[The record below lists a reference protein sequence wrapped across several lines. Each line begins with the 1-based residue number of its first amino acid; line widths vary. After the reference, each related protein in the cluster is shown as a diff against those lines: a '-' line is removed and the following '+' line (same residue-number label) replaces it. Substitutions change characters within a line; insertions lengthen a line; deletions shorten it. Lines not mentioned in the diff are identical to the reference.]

1 MGERMIDII
10 MDTDMG
16 VDSDDAVALALLMSL
31 QKRGDICVRAVTTSS
46 SREGASACV
55 QAIMRFYGAEAPLAQ
70 MQPPGLACDRINNY
84 ARAVMKRYSCLD
96 AQESPVPLLRKI
108 LSQREGQIILAT
120 GPLTNIAQLLS
131 SPPDSICA
139 LDGMQLVRRSVTMLY
154 SMAGCFDGGSPEWN
168 VLQDIPAAQ
177 YVFRHCPVPVTVVP
191 FETGSGVRTGSPF
204 RLIPDHPVWY
214 AMKCF
219 AVNEFGV
226 SFAENDV
233 ARDSWDPIT
242 AMLASGRGEDLFLY
256 ERGTVHIE
264 NDGTSGFRKSECGMH
279 TIVRPKASRRSVRQA
294 IDTILQNNCPAS
306 D

>member
-1 MGERMIDII
+1 MIDII

-31 QKRGDICVRAVTTSS
+31 QQRGDICVRAVTTSS

-55 QAIMRFYGAEAPLAQ
+55 RAIMRFYGAEAPLAQ
-70 MQPPGLACDRINNY
+70 MQPPGLACDRLNNY

-96 AQESPVPLLRKI
+96 AQESPVPLLRKT
-108 LSQREGQIILAT
+108 LSEREGQIILVT
-120 GPLTNIAQLLS
+120 GPLTNIAELLS
-131 SPPDSICA
+131 SPPDSISA
-139 LDGMQLVRRSVTMLY
+139 LDGMELVKKSVTMLY
-154 SMAGCFDGGSPEWN
+154 SMAGCFDGGYPEWN

-191 FETGSGVRTGSPF
+191 FETGYGVMTGAPF

-219 AVNEFGV
+219 AINEFGV
-226 SFAENDV
+226 SFEEEKV

-242 AMLASGRGEDLFLY
+242 AMLASGIGANLFSY
-256 ERGTVHIE
+256 ERGTVSIE
-264 NDGTSGFRKSECGMH
+264 NDGTSVFRQIEGGAH
-279 TIVRPKASRRSVRQA
+279 IVVKPNTDRELIRKA
-294 IDTILQNNCPAS
+294 IDTLLQNNSPAS
-306 D
+306 F

>member
-1 MGERMIDII
+1 MIDII

-31 QKRGDICVRAVTTSS
+31 QRRGDVCVRAVTTSS

-70 MQPPGLACDRINNY
+70 MQLPGLACDRINNY

-96 AQESPVPLLRKI
+96 AQDAPVPLLRKI

-120 GPLTNIAQLLS
+120 GPLTNIAELLA
-131 SPPDSICA
+131 SPPDSISA
-139 LDGMQLVRRSVTMLY
+139 LDGKQLVKRSVSMLY
-154 SMAGCFDGGSPEWN
+154 SMAGCFDGGLPEWN

-177 YVFRHCPVPVTVVP
+177 YVFRHCPVPITVVP
-191 FETGSGVRTGSPF
+191 FETGSGVKTGAPF

-219 AVNEFGV
+219 AINEFGA
-226 SFAENDV
+226 SFAEDNV
-233 ARDSWDPIT
+233 ARDSWDPVT
-242 AMLASGRGEDLFLY
+242 AMLASGTGTGLFSY
-256 ERGTVHIE
+256 ERGTVSVE
-264 NDGTSGFRKSECGMH
+264 DDGTSVFRKSEDGAH
-279 TIVRPKASRRSVRQA
+279 IVVRPNTDRELVRKV
-294 IDTILQNNCPAS
+294 IDTLLQNNSPAS
-306 D
+306 F